1 MSWAQLL
8 KCHARNDIK
17 GVEEQLQYSY
27 CLALYG
33 GVLLAACTYEMCQ
46 QDLTKLIHYVL
57 IHSHT
62 SNTFQNIV
70 VGMVKSTCQ

>member
-1 MSWAQLL
+1 M
-8 KCHARNDIK
+8 R
-17 GVEEQLQYSY
+17 YSY

-33 GVLLAACTYEMCQ
+33 GVLLAACTYEMWEP
-46 QDLTKLIHYVL
+46 DLTKLIHYVL

-70 VGMVKSTCQ
+70 VGLLKSRCQ